1 MSARLLTRLSIMPDY
16 LLMGRRQL
24 WQEAWGMWMLGDDG
38 AGIGLLVQVR
48 IHSHL
53 QTSTRDGVGSG

>member
-1 MSARLLTRLSIMPDY
+1 MPDY